1 MTGTL
6 PLKRGGCR
14 YLRNGRG
21 LWETQPG
28 PANAAWNGMLT
39 GQGIGVA
46 DMAVQSDVSDAVGA
60 AGPYDRAKAL
70 SAFKLGD
77 VTFYWITRLAA
88 ISVLLILGGII
99 LSLIVGAWPAM
110 REYGF
115 AFLWTQRWAPQADP
129 PVLGALGPIYGTLVT
144 SFIAMLIAI
153 PVGLGV
159 AIFLTELCPQWLRR
173 PIGIAIELLAGIPSI
188 IYGMWGFFVL
198 GPFLAYTFQPF
209 MISICANIPV
219 LNAIFAG
226 PPSYLSLFNASL
238 ILAIMVL
245 PFITA
250 ISVDVFKTV
259 PPVLKEA
266 AYGVGCTTWEVV
278 RNVVIPYTRVGV
290 IGGIML
296 ALGRALGETMAVTF
310 IIGNSF
316 RITGSI
322 FSPGTTI
329 SAAIASEFAESD
341 GLHQSGLILCG
352 LLLFVLTFF
361 VLAAARLMLMR
372 LEQKAGK

>member
-1 MTGTL
+1 
-6 PLKRGGCR
+6 
-14 YLRNGRG
+14 
-21 LWETQPG
+21 
-28 PANAAWNGMLT
+28 
-39 GQGIGVA
+39 
-46 DMAVQSDVSDAVGA
+46 MAVQGTTTMEA
-60 AGPYDRAKAL
+60 AGPYDRARAL
-70 SAFKLGD
+70 SAFKFGD
-77 VTFYWITRLAA
+77 KAFYWTTRLSA
-88 ISVLLILGGII
+88 IFVLLLLGGII
-99 LSLIVGAWPAM
+99 ISLIMGAWPAIK
-110 REYGF
+110 EYGF
-115 AFLWTQRWAPQADP
+115 AFLTTQRWAPSADP
-129 PVLGALGPIYGTLVT
+129 PVLGALSPIYGTLLT
-144 SFIAMLIAI
+144 SVIAMAIAI
-153 PVGLGV
+153 PVGLGI
-159 AIFLTELCPQWLRR
+159 AIFLTELCPLWARR
-173 PIGIAIELLAGIPSI
+173 PISIAIELLAGIPSI

-198 GPFLAYTFQPF
+198 GPFLANTFQPALIRLF
-209 MISICANIPV
+209 EGVPV
-219 LNAIFAG
+219 LGSIFGG

-250 ISVDVFKTV
+250 ISRDVFATV

-278 RNVVIPYTRVGV
+278 RSVVIPYTRVGV

-316 RITGSI
+316 RISPSI
-322 FSPGTTI
+322 FAPGTTI

-341 GLHQSGLILCG
+341 GLHQSGLMLLG

-372 LEQKAGK
+372 LQQKAGK

>member
-1 MTGTL
+1 
-6 PLKRGGCR
+6 
-14 YLRNGRG
+14 
-21 LWETQPG
+21 
-28 PANAAWNGMLT
+28 
-39 GQGIGVA
+39 
-46 DMAVQSDVSDAVGA
+46 MAVRSNVREA

-99 LSLIVGAWPAM
+99 ISLIIGAWPAM
-110 REYGF
+110 REVGF
-115 AFLWTQRWAPQADP
+115 FFLWTQRWAPSADP

-153 PVGLGV
+153 PVGLGI

-209 MISICANIPV
+209 MISLFDGVPV
-219 LNAIFAG
+219 LGSIFGG
-226 PPSYLSLFNASL
+226 PPSYLSLFNAAL

-266 AYGVGCTTWEVV
+266 AYGLGCTTWEVV

-310 IIGNSF
+310 IIGNAH
-316 RITGSI
+316 RISASI
-322 FSPGTTI
+322 LAPGTTI
-329 SAAIASEFAESD
+329 SATIANEFTEAVGDLYTSA
-341 GLHQSGLILCG
+341 LISLGLIL
-352 LLLFVLTFF
+352 FVITFI
-361 VLAAARLMLMR
+361 VLAIARYMLMR
-372 LEQKAGK
+372 IERRIG

>member
-1 MTGTL
+1 
-6 PLKRGGCR
+6 
-14 YLRNGRG
+14 
-21 LWETQPG
+21 
-28 PANAAWNGMLT
+28 
-39 GQGIGVA
+39 
-46 DMAVQSDVSDAVGA
+46 MAVQSDVMEA

-77 VTFYWITRLAA
+77 VTFYWLTRICA

-99 LSLIVGAWPAM
+99 VSLIIGAWPAM
-110 REYGF
+110 KEYGF
-115 AFLWTQRWAPQADP
+115 AFLWTQRWAPSADP

-144 SFIAMLIAI
+144 SFVAMLIAI
-153 PVGLGV
+153 PVGIGI

-209 MISICANIPV
+209 MISVFDGIPV
-219 LNAIFAG
+219 LGSIFGG
-226 PPSYLSLFNASL
+226 PPSYLSLFNAAL

-245 PFITA
+245 AVHNGDLRRRVQDRASGSEGSRLRRRLHHLGSRPQRCH
-250 ISVDVFKTV
+250 S
-259 PPVLKEA
+259 
-266 AYGVGCTTWEVV
+266 
-278 RNVVIPYTRVGV
+278 YTRVGV
-290 IGGIML
+290 IGGVML

-316 RITGSI
+316 RISGSI
-322 FSPGTTI
+322 FAPGTTI

-341 GLHQSGLILCG
+341 GLHQSALILLG

-361 VLAAARLMLMR
+361 VLAGARLMLLR
-372 LEQKAGK
+372 LEKKAGK

>member
-1 MTGTL
+1 
-6 PLKRGGCR
+6 
-14 YLRNGRG
+14 
-21 LWETQPG
+21 
-28 PANAAWNGMLT
+28 
-39 GQGIGVA
+39 
-46 DMAVQSDVSDAVGA
+46 MAVQSDAIEA
-60 AGPYDRAKAL
+60 ARPFDRAKAL
-70 SAFKLGD
+70 SAFKVGD
-77 VTFYWITRLAA
+77 ISFYWITRLSA
-88 ISVLLILGGII
+88 ISVLLMLGGII
-99 LSLIVGAWPAM
+99 ISLIIGALPAM

-115 AFLWTQRWAPQADP
+115 AFLRTQRWAPSADP
-129 PVLGALGPIYGTLVT
+129 PVLGALGPVYGTLVT

-198 GPFLAYTFQPF
+198 GPFLAYTFQPL
-209 MISICANIPV
+209 MIGIFANVPV
-219 LNAIFAG
+219 LNVVFAG
-226 PPSYLSLFNASL
+226 PPSYLSLFNAAL

-278 RNVVIPYTRVGV
+278 RSVVIPYTRVGV

-310 IIGNSF
+310 IIGNAF
-316 RITGSI
+316 RINGSI
-322 FSPGTTI
+322 FAPGTTI

-341 GLHQSGLILCG
+341 GLHQSSLILLG

-361 VLAAARLMLMR
+361 VLACARLMLLR

>member
-1 MTGTL
+1 
-6 PLKRGGCR
+6 
-14 YLRNGRG
+14 
-21 LWETQPG
+21 
-28 PANAAWNGMLT
+28 
-39 GQGIGVA
+39 
-46 DMAVQSDVSDAVGA
+46 MAVESEVGDIAAA
-60 AGPYDRAKAL
+60 AGPYDRARAL

-77 VTFYWITRLAA
+77 ITFYWITRLSA

-99 LSLIVGAWPAM
+99 ISLVIGAWPAM
-110 REYGF
+110 KEYGF
-115 AFLWTQRWAPQADP
+115 QFLLTKRWAPSADP

-153 PVGLGV
+153 PVGLGI

-173 PIGIAIELLAGIPSI
+173 PIGLAIELLAGIPSI

-198 GPFLAYTFQPF
+198 GPFLATTFQPF
-209 MISICANIPV
+209 MINLCANIPV
-219 LNAIFAG
+219 LQDIFAG

-245 PFITA
+245 PFITS

-278 RNVVIPYTRVGV
+278 RSVVIPYTRVGV
-290 IGGIML
+290 IGGVML

-316 RITGSI
+316 RISSSI
-322 FSPGTTI
+322 FAPGTTI
-329 SAAIASEFAESD
+329 SAAIASEFQESD
-341 GLHQSGLILCG
+341 GLHQSSLILLG

-361 VLAAARLMLMR
+361 VLASARLMLAR
-372 LEQKAGK
+372 LDAKAGK

>member
-1 MTGTL
+1 MA
-6 PLKRGGCR
+6 
-14 YLRNGRG
+14 
-21 LWETQPG
+21 E
-28 PANAAWNGMLT
+28 
-39 GQGIGVA
+39 
-46 DMAVQSDVSDAVGA
+46 MAVQSDVIDD

-77 VTFYWITRLAA
+77 VTFYWITRLSA

-99 LSLIVGAWPAM
+99 ISLIVGAFPAM
-110 REYGF
+110 KEFGVS
-115 AFLWTQRWAPQADP
+115 FLWTQRWAPSADP
-129 PVLGALGPIYGTLVT
+129 PVLGALGPMYGTLVT

-153 PVGLGV
+153 PVGLGI

-173 PIGIAIELLAGIPSI
+173 PIGMAIELLAGIPSI

-198 GPFLAYTFQPF
+198 GPFLANTFQPF
-209 MISICANIPV
+209 MVKIFDGVPV
-219 LNAIFAG
+219 LGAIFAG
-226 PPSYLSLFNASL
+226 PPSYLSLFNAAL

-245 PFITA
+245 PFITS

-278 RNVVIPYTRVGV
+278 RSVVIPYTRVGV
-290 IGGIML
+290 IGGVML

-316 RITGSI
+316 RISSSI
-322 FSPGTTI
+322 FAPGTTI

-341 GLHQSGLILCG
+341 GLHQSGLILLG

-372 LEQKAGK
+372 LEKKAGN

>member
-1 MTGTL
+1 MA
-6 PLKRGGCR
+6 
-14 YLRNGRG
+14 
-21 LWETQPG
+21 E
-28 PANAAWNGMLT
+28 
-39 GQGIGVA
+39 
-46 DMAVQSDVSDAVGA
+46 MAVQSSSMEA
-60 AGPYDRAKAL
+60 AGPYDRARAL
-70 SAFKLGD
+70 SAFKFGD
-77 VTFYWITRLAA
+77 VTFYWITRACA

-99 LSLIVGAWPAM
+99 VSLIAGAWPAI

-115 AFLWTQRWAPQADP
+115 SFLFTARWAPSNDP

-144 SFIAMLIAI
+144 SVIAMMIAI
-153 PVGLGV
+153 PVGLGI
-159 AIFLTELCPQWLRR
+159 AIFLTELCPIWLRR
-173 PIGIAIELLAGIPSI
+173 PIGISVELLAGIPSI

-198 GPFLAYTFQPF
+198 GPFMADTFQPF
-209 MISICANIPV
+209 MIKLFEGVPLLGS
-219 LNAIFAG
+219 IFAG
-226 PPSYLSLFNASL
+226 PPSYLSLFNAAL

-310 IIGNSF
+310 IIGNAF
-316 RITGSI
+316 RITGSV

-341 GLHQSGLILCG
+341 GLHQSGLILLG

-361 VLAAARLMLMR
+361 VLAMAQLMLMR
-372 LEQKAGK
+372 LAKKAGN

>member
-1 MTGTL
+1 M
-6 PLKRGGCR
+6 
-14 YLRNGRG
+14 
-21 LWETQPG
+21 E
-28 PANAAWNGMLT
+28 
-39 GQGIGVA
+39 
-46 DMAVQSDVSDAVGA
+46 A

-77 VTFYWITRLAA
+77 MAFYWTTRACA

-99 LSLIVGAWPAM
+99 LSLIAGAWPAM
-110 REYGF
+110 KAYGF
-115 AFLWTQRWAPQADP
+115 SFLFSSRWAPSADP
-129 PVLGALGPIYGTLVT
+129 PVLGALGPIYGTIVT
-144 SFIAMLIAI
+144 SLIAMIIAI
-153 PVGLGV
+153 PVGLGI

-173 PIGIAIELLAGIPSI
+173 PIGIAVELLAAIPSI

-198 GPFLAYTFQPF
+198 GPFMADIFQPF
-209 MISICANIPV
+209 MIKLFDGIPV
-219 LNAIFAG
+219 LGAIFAG
-226 PPSYLSLFNASL
+226 PPSYLSLFNAAL

-316 RITGSI
+316 RISPSV
-322 FSPGTTI
+322 FAPGTTI

-341 GLHQSGLILCG
+341 GLHQSGLILLG

-372 LEQKAGK
+372 LEKKAGN

>member
-1 MTGTL
+1 
-6 PLKRGGCR
+6 
-14 YLRNGRG
+14 
-21 LWETQPG
+21 
-28 PANAAWNGMLT
+28 
-39 GQGIGVA
+39 
-46 DMAVQSDVSDAVGA
+46 MAVETDVSDVLES

-70 SAFKLGD
+70 SAFRFGD
-77 VTFYWITRLAA
+77 ATFYWITRLSA

-99 LSLIVGAWPAM
+99 VSLIIGAWPAM
-110 REYGF
+110 KAFGV
-115 AFLWTQRWAPQADP
+115 AFLWTQRWAPEADP
-129 PVLGALGPIYGTLVT
+129 PVMGALGPIYGTLVT

-153 PVGLGV
+153 PVGLGI

-209 MISICANIPV
+209 MIDTFGSVPV
-219 LNAIFAG
+219 LNAIFGG

-316 RITGSI
+316 RISSSI
-322 FSPGTTI
+322 FAPGTTI

-341 GLHQSGLILCG
+341 GLHQSGLILLG

-361 VLAAARLMLMR
+361 VLAAARLMLLR